1 MSKIIKIKEA
11 KFSKLTNDE
20 YAHFVRSVEKLVVV
34 ATPKKLG
41 VSEQLA
47 QAFKAN
53 VERLTDASRH
63 SRTSNE
69 TADLAKIDKQRGE
82 IVVYLFTM
90 IRNERKTPL
99 EAKRKAATA
108 LYNATKTFQ
117 GLQLL
122 PNRSKTQAIESLLF
136 DLSKPENAE
145 HVRALMLSDVVS
157 ELSALNKKYD
167 ALIIQRADSQIENA
181 VESPK
186 KIRVQTNEQYDEISL
201 RAMAFNIYQP
211 SEESKNFMLS
221 LNKLIEDTNVAYKQR
236 LGRNKKAERA

>member
-1 MSKIIKIKEA
+1 M
-11 KFSKLTNDE
+11 
-20 YAHFVRSVEKLVVV
+20 
-34 ATPKKLG
+34 
-41 VSEQLA
+41 
-47 QAFKAN
+47 
-53 VERLTDASRH
+53 
-63 SRTSNE
+63 
-69 TADLAKIDKQRGE
+69 AKIDKQRGE